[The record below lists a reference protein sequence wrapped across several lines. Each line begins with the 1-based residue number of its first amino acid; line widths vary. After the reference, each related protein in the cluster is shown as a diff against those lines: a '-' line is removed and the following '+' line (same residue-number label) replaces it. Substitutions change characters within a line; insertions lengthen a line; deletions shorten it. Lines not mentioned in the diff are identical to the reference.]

1 MPEPSGNPKPEM
13 SMEKR
18 LFLFFALTMLVFL
31 GTQYFF
37 KPAPSPKPVT
47 PIAQKAAEPV
57 TAKPAEAASAAVA
70 TGAGGLEP
78 VQGTAEAVTVIDTDV
93 YTITLTNKGGLV
105 KSWLL
110 KKYKD
115 NDGKPLNLVNPA
127 AVGLPGPFAID
138 LKGQTTST
146 DPNNAL
152 YVVKPAEDKLG
163 AEFEFSD
170 GKTSVRKSVQFTKSG
185 YLSEVRSEVTYNG
198 APLSHLLTWRGG
210 FGDQTV
216 RNAIA
221 QEHTVHY
228 DTSNNKLVE
237 KTAKDAK
244 DGPFTETGVFTFAGI
259 QDGFFAAVA
268 LPVDSSTM
276 ELRTYNDPLTP
287 QGEEKPQPFVG
298 AGVAN
303 GIQNR
308 LSVYVGPKDI
318 DILRKVN
325 PKLETL
331 VDWGFFGVIAKPLF
345 LCLNWVNDNWTHNF
359 GWAIILVTAII
370 NFLLLPL
377 KFTSLRSARRMQA
390 LQPKIQAINAK
401 YKDISMRD
409 PRKAEQN
416 QEVMALYKENG
427 VNPVGGCL
435 PMLVQLPFFYA
446 FYRVL
451 NIAIELRGAPWLWV
465 TDLSRAETLPIHLLP
480 LILVATQFLMQRM
493 TPAAGVD
500 PNQQKMMMFMPLI
513 FGFMFYYASA
523 GLVLY
528 WLTGNVVGVLQQLI
542 INRFMPMPTP
552 PPPPAKA
559 PVKRVGKK

>member
-1 MPEPSGNPKPEM
+1 M
-13 SMEKR
+13 
-18 LFLFFALTMLVFL
+18 
-31 GTQYFF
+31 
-37 KPAPSPKPVT
+37 
-47 PIAQKAAEPV
+47 
-57 TAKPAEAASAAVA
+57 
-70 TGAGGLEP
+70 
-78 VQGTAEAVTVIDTDV
+78 
-93 YTITLTNKGGLV
+93 
-105 KSWLL
+105 
-110 KKYKD
+110 
-115 NDGKPLNLVNPA
+115 
-127 AVGLPGPFAID
+127 
-138 LKGQTTST
+138 
-146 DPNNAL
+146 
-152 YVVKPAEDKLG
+152 
-163 AEFEFSD
+163 
-170 GKTSVRKSVQFTKSG
+170 
-185 YLSEVRSEVTYNG
+185 
-198 APLSHLLTWRGG
+198 
-210 FGDQTV
+210 
-216 RNAIA
+216 
-221 QEHTVHY
+221 
-228 DTSNNKLVE
+228 
-237 KTAKDAK
+237 
-244 DGPFTETGVFTFAGI
+244 
-259 QDGFFAAVA
+259 
-268 LPVDSSTM
+268 
-276 ELRTYNDPLTP
+276 
-287 QGEEKPQPFVG
+287 
-298 AGVAN
+298 
-303 GIQNR
+303 
-308 LSVYVGPKDI
+308 GPKDI
-318 DILRKVN
+318 DILRQVN
-325 PKLETL
+325 PKLAQL

-409 PRKAEQN
+409 PRKADQN

-465 TDLSRAETLPIHLLP
+465 SDLSRAETLPIHLLP

-552 PPPPAKA
+552 AAPPAKA
-559 PVKRVGKK
+559 PVKRVSKK